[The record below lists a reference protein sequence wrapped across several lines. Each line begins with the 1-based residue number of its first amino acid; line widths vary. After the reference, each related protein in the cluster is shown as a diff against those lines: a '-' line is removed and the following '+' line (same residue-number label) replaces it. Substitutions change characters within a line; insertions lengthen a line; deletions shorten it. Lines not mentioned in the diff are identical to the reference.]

1 MALFENYERRID
13 KINGVLAQYG
23 ISSVEECREICK
35 AKGFDPYEIVKGIQP
50 ICFENA
56 CWAYTVGAAIAIKSG
71 VKSAAEAA
79 KMIGV
84 GLQSFCIDGS
94 VAEDRK
100 VGLGHGN
107 LGAMLLSDESK
118 CFAFLAGHESFAA
131 AEGAIGIVRNA
142 NKARKEP
149 LRVILNGLGKDAAQI
164 ISRIATA
171 RPSAPTFAATAL
183 TTSAR
188 ALPSCIP
195 RAWTSPSPVTPPTR
209 PASSTPSPAPT
220 RKSALSR
227 ARSISPSP
235 PAAARAVPCTRTT
248 WPPAPPP
255 MA

>member
-35 AKGFDPYEIVKGIQP
+35 AKGFDPYDIVKGIQP

-131 AEGAIGIVRNA
+131 AEGAIGIVKNA

-149 LRVILNGLGKDAAQI
+149 PRHPQRSRQGRCSDHQPHQRLHLRSDPVRLLHRQAE
-164 ISRIATA
+164 R
-171 RPSAPTFAATAL
+171 
-183 TTSAR
+183 R
-188 ALPSCIP
+188 A
-195 RAWTSPSPVTPPTR
+195 
-209 PASSTPSPAPT
+209 
-220 RKSALSR
+220 
-227 ARSISPSP
+227 
-235 PAAARAVPCTRTT
+235 
-248 WPPAPPP
+248 
-255 MA
+255 